1 MEMTEKKPDRPN
13 GGHGP
18 VFTFFVDGK
27 EFHVDEPKITAG
39 EIMDLARIPRE
50 TGLVQIF
57 EDGSQKQLSPTRW
70 LNSSRRSTSRKLRDS
85 RGVEP
90 CENDDRRK
98 FSSSRRLTPSLK
110 SDRILIGLP

>member
-57 EDGSQKQLSPTRW
+57 EDGSQKQLSP
-70 LNSSRRSTSRKLRDS
+70 DEV
-85 RGVEP
+85 VE
-90 CENDDRRK
+90 
-98 FSSSRRLTPSLK
+98 LK
-110 SDRILIGLP
+110 SKEHFKKAPRFKRG